1 MKNIILII
9 CFFVTSGY
17 FSFFEVNLLTSE
29 SNEKLVKLQNL
40 NKPIVLYEN
49 GFIHIK
55 DIRGPG
61 KIEVYTIIGNKI
73 LDVNVQNFLNS
84 KIPILLKNQNM
95 YIIRIQTEKEVHT
108 FKIVA

>member
-9 CFFVTSGY
+9 CFFVVSY
-17 FSFFEVNLLTSE
+17 SFSSVKANTPTPFIEIA
-29 SNEKLVKLQNL
+29 SNFDSQ

-55 DIRGPG
+55 ELNGSG

-73 LDVNVQNFLNS
+73 VSASVQNFENS
-84 KIPILLKNQNM
+84 KIPVLLKNQNM
-95 YIIRIQTEKEVHT
+95 YIIRIQTQNKVYT